1 MNYLVIDE
9 VKTISSQESDKKRV
23 PYGTI
28 QNEHFSH
35 IKKIILVV
43 LLICSAFQLFADK
56 WDNKTAEL
64 KGKKILVFTKNG
76 EGFVHDNIEEN
87 VNMFLRLGEQYDF
100 RVDST
105 SSSAIFA
112 TENLFQYDAVV
123 FANTNNKVFE
133 SEMEKEGLVQFNRQ
147 GKGIVGIHIA
157 CGTEREW
164 KWFKQMIG
172 GTFDFHPRLQ
182 KFNVRVV
189 DDKHPSAR
197 EIPPVWEVE
206 DELYIMKEMNPT
218 VRILMVSDFSSPDFQ
233 HSDPMPNT
241 FGTQFPSVWCNEFDG
256 GRQWFTALG
265 HKKEDYGDPLF
276 ISHIVGGLQ
285 WVLAK

>member
-1 MNYLVIDE
+1 MLIFAPE
-9 VKTISSQESDKKRV
+9 VSISFK
-23 PYGTI
+23 I
-28 QNEHFSH
+28 NM
-35 IKKIILVV
+35 KKIILVV
-43 LLICSAFQLFADK
+43 LLICPALQLFADR

-76 EGFVHDNIEEN
+76 EGFVHDNIEAN
-87 VNMFLRLGEQYDF
+87 VDMFLRLGEQYDF

-105 SSSAIFA
+105 SNSAIFS
-112 TENLFQYDAVV
+112 TSDLFQYDAIV

-133 SEMEKEGLVQFNRQ
+133 NEEEKEGLIQFNRQ

-164 KWFKQMIG
+164 DWFKQMIG

-182 KFNVRVV
+182 KFNVCIV

-197 EIPPVWEVE
+197 DISPVWEVE
-206 DELYIMKEMNPT
+206 DELYILKEMNPT
-218 VRILMVSDFSSPDFQ
+218 VRVLMVSDFSSPDFQ
-233 HSDPMPNT
+233 YSRPMSNT
-241 FGTQFPSVWCNEFDG
+241 FGTVFPSVWCNEFDG
-256 GRQWFTALG
+256 GRQWVTTLG
-265 HKKEDYGDPLF
+265 HKKEDYSNSLF

-285 WVLAK
+285 WVLVQ